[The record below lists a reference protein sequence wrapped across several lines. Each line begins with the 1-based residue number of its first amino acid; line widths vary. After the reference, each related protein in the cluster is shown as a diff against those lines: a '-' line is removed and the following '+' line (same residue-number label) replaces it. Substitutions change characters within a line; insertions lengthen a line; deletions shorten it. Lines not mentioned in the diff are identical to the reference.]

1 MTQREPVTVRIVHSN
16 CGPGSS
22 LPHFDSM
29 KAYILSAVPD
39 AVIIADNDDGRCNN
53 FDFEIFVNE
62 VLIYSRQDTGV
73 YPGENRI
80 LRMVKIA
87 NMGIRP
93 FRVDRIWGLCCMMG
107 VLCCCY
113 YCLCQS

>member
-39 AVIIADNDDGRCNN
+39 AVIIADNDDGRCSK
-53 FDFEIFVNE
+53 
-62 VLIYSRQDTGV
+62 LIHPMELSDTGLM
-73 YPGENRI
+73 GHFFNRQ
-80 LRMVKIA
+80 
-87 NMGIRP
+87 
-93 FRVDRIWGLCCMMG
+93 F
-107 VLCCCY
+107 
-113 YCLCQS
+113 